1 MLICPKQESESVPG
15 TKILEFHFGFVL
27 NREPC
32 VHFDAPR
39 SRFGSPVAELRNR
52 RIPTHL
58 ESCLMISA
66 DRVGIARNRA
76 ESRNRN
82 RIAESFA
89 RGLVLRI
96 STRKMTCSESRNCA
110 TALGSRATER
120 REAASFSCL
129 FFCLPFPPLLFTS
142 FFRRLFVC
150 ARVFFRPFCVDAHL
164 ARKRPGASK
173 WNARRSL
180 PARSQMGIRVPA
192 RTHSALPYPGKTFVR
207 KILHKS
213 FHKIFFSKVGPEF
226 RNSLFDSI

>member
-1 MLICPKQESESVPG
+1 MRAGFLPSLLCGCAPG
-15 TKILEFHFGFVL
+15 KKTS
-27 NREPC
+27 
-32 VHFDAPR
+32 R

-96 STRKMTCSESRNCA
+96 FTRKMTCSESRNCA

-129 FFCLPFPPLLFTS
+129 FFLPPFSSPPFYVLFPAVVCLRAGFLPSLLCG
-142 FFRRLFVC
+142 C
-150 ARVFFRPFCVDAHL
+150 A
-164 ARKRPGASK
+164 
-173 WNARRSL
+173 
-180 PARSQMGIRVPA
+180 
-192 RTHSALPYPGKTFVR
+192 PGKKTSGHDSAAPSR
-207 KILHKS
+207 NCGIA
-213 FHKIFFSKVGPEF
+213 EF
-226 RNSLFDSI
+226 LPTWSLV